1 MTAFWLPV
9 ARYGKARLWES
20 IDAGCVLQKN
30 RDIADCFIKT
40 HGTLG
45 TCLNSKLR
53 GLD

>member
-9 ARYGKARLWES
+9 TRYGKALLWES
-20 IDAGCVLQKN
+20 IVTGCVLEKN
-30 RDIADCFIKT
+30 CVNTDCFIKT

>member
-9 ARYGKARLWES
+9 TRSGKARFRES
-20 IDAGCVLQKN
+20 IDVGDDLQKY
-30 RDIADCFIKT
+30 RDIADCFIKM

>member
-9 ARYGKARLWES
+9 TRSGKARFRES
-20 IDAGCVLQKN
+20 IDVRDELQKY
-30 RDIADCFIKT
+30 RDIADCFIKM

>member
-9 ARYGKARLWES
+9 THHGKARLWES
-20 IDAGCVLQKN
+20 IDTGRVLQKY
-30 RDIADCFIKT
+30 RVITDCFIKM

>member
-9 ARYGKARLWES
+9 ARSGKASLWES
-20 IDAGCVLQKN
+20 IDAGCAAQKYRN
-30 RDIADCFIKT
+30 IVHGFIKT

>member
-1 MTAFWLPV
+1 MTAFWLSLT
-9 ARYGKARLWES
+9 RSGKASLWES
-20 IDAGCVLQKN
+20 IDVGCDLQKY
-30 RDIADCFIKT
+30 RDIADCFIKI